1 MRKTVVSMLAVTV
14 ILMFSA
20 GGFAAE
26 KSAKMKAADEPPAW
40 KTSTMAEESA
50 TVQAIDQKTRMVTLK
65 GAKGNEVTFKAG
77 DEVRNLAQVHVGDV
91 VNFSYY
97 ESLEVRV
104 LKKGE
109 KGPMAGEVAT
119 MARAKPGEKPAGA
132 AGSQTTVVAKITA
145 IDMKAKTA
153 TLQGEDGTS
162 VTVTPR
168 YPERLKQVKVGD
180 RIAITYTEAVVVNV
194 EKVGKK

>member
-1 MRKTVVSMLAVTV
+1 
-14 ILMFSA
+14 
-20 GGFAAE
+20 
-26 KSAKMKAADEPPAW
+26 
-40 KTSTMAEESA
+40 
-50 TVQAIDQKTRMVTLK
+50 
-65 GAKGNEVTFKAG
+65 
-77 DEVRNLAQVHVGDV
+77 

-180 RIAITYTEAVVVNV
+180 RIAITYTEAVAVNV